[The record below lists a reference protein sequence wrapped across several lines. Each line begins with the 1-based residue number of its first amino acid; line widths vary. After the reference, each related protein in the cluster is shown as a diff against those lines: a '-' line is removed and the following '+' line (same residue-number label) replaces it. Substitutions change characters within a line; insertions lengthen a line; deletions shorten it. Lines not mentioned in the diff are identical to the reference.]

1 MKNKFLKAAVFAMVL
16 GVAGPSMAANYA
28 APTGSGN
35 KYNASSSNQ
44 TVVGTNNTTDGASA
58 SAYGH
63 YSYAI
68 GKNTTAIGHG
78 ARTDDG
84 TGTVV
89 GTGSEGA
96 TAVGNFVTA
105 SGNNSVALGSGSD
118 TTTRTKATGAQSI
131 AIGYLTEASADNATA
146 FGNEA
151 KAQGGDSVAI
161 GTEATATEAATNGLV
176 FGTSSYVSKK
186 NAVAIGTSS
195 KVASENAMAFGY
207 GSRVAGSSNDAIAIG
222 TNAYVTVANAV
233 AIGKDA
239 AVSATSGNPTDRVV
253 SFGHTT
259 NDTYIT
265 ADGSAKKYG
274 SAETS
279 RLINVTAGYQDT
291 DAVNFSQINTV
302 ARSTATG
309 DLANGTYIKSSL
321 NEDGTALND
330 AGTVG
335 ANIAA
340 LDAKA
345 VDSAQTVVLSNVA
358 RDTAKDYAGKKNE
371 IVSNDGTVLAT
382 FDYAKIED
390 TMTEENR
397 AKFVSAGDVYDA
409 IAKRNQTISLDST
422 TTRETVNKKEIKGNQ
437 ITTNDGTVLATFESE
452 KPSSLNGKKFVTS
465 GDVYAADVKSS
476 QEVTLATSARE
487 TVNKVSIQKNQIA
500 TNDGTVL
507 ATFTSEK
514 PAALDGTA
522 FVTSGDVFAADT
534 KESQTVTLD
543 TSARETVNKVS
554 IQKNQIATN
563 EGKVLATFDVE
574 TEKPVADS
582 KKFVNSGQVY
592 NADTK
597 VQTITLDNT
606 KKANI
611 LKNNADDDLVTFQ
624 LATYKTGDKGFV
636 NGGQLFD
643 QSIAADQQVS
653 FATGKNVIKNN
664 KNDELVSFTEG
675 VVAVA
680 GGAKGATNTDANFV
694 SAKNAYANDVAYA
707 QTFTLDGNTLSG
719 NFVTNAGA
727 TVGTVNIT
735 RGEVGEGNIGFVT
748 GDDVWKAI
756 ASYNQKL
763 DFSDVTPSNSK
774 EETSADEKVDPTTQS
789 DEGGADDADAG
800 TEGGASEGTEGGAGG
815 VTEAPKSSNVI
826 YTNNG
831 TPIAELVQGE
841 VSKENTGFV
850 SGGQVFEADVASD
863 QMIDSTNNLI
873 KNNNGDTLVTFT
885 KGEVTKGNTGFV
897 SGDQVNTVKTELNNA
912 DVAPDQTID
921 STNNLIVNNNGG
933 TLVTFTKGEVKEGNT
948 GFVSGDQVNTVKTE
962 LSNADVAPDQTIDST
977 NNLIKN
983 NNGDTIV
990 TFTKGTVAEG
1000 NTGFVSG
1007 GDVYE
1012 NTKNIKSDISKDIE
1026 SVKTE
1031 VNKNFEEV
1039 NTKITDVN
1047 TRVDQ
1052 TEQQIST
1059 LGGQVNDVDDRVKKV
1074 GAGAAALA
1082 ALHPMDYDPN
1092 AKLTFAIGY
1101 GNYRSKSAAAIGAFI
1116 RPNNRFMWSLAATMG
1131 NGENMY
1137 NTGLSFAI
1145 GSGKGIRMSRAELDF
1160 KVNQISDSVKQMTE
1174 EHQTFAR
1181 DNAQQDAAILDL
1193 HARLKKV
1200 EAILAQLTAAQ

>member
-1 MKNKFLKAAVFAMVL
+1 MKNKLLKAAVFAMVL
-16 GVAGPSMAANYA
+16 GVAGSAMAQNYNPSADINEAGAHENQ
-28 APTGSGN
+28 TIVG
-35 KYNASSSNQ
+35 SSSK
-44 TVVGTNNTTDGASA
+44 VDGENA
-58 SAYGH
+58 SAYG
-63 YSYAI
+63 SVVKALADES
-68 GKNTTAIGHG
+68 TAIGYN
-78 ARTDDG
+78 AETDKK
-84 TGTVV
+84 
-89 GTGSEGA
+89 GSIALGSY
-96 TAVGNFVTA
+96 VLA
-105 SGNNSVALGSGSD
+105 SGENAVALGSGTSNKS
-118 TTTRTKATGAQSI
+118 TKATEKYTV
-131 AIGYLTEASADNATA
+131 AIGYLTEASAESATA
-146 FGNEA
+146 FGNTA
-151 KAQGGDSVAI
+151 KAQAGDSVAI
-161 GTEATATEAATNGLV
+161 GTEATTTTAATNGLA
-176 FGTSSYVSKK
+176 FGTSSNVSAT
-186 NAVAIGTSS
+186 NAVAFGTSS
-195 KVASENAMAFGY
+195 NAASSNAMAFGY
-207 GSRVAGSSNDAIAIG
+207 GSHVAESSSDAIAIG
-222 TNAYVTVANAV
+222 TNAYVKVANAV

-239 AVSATSGNPTDRVV
+239 AVSAASGNPTDRVV

-259 NDTYIT
+259 KDTYVT
-265 ADGSAKKYG
+265 AAGSDKRY
-274 SAETS
+274 SSPETA

-291 DAVNFSQINTV
+291 DAVNFSQIKTTV
-302 ARSTATG
+302 RTG
-309 DLANGTYIKSSL
+309 DELKNGTYIKSSL
-321 NEDGTALND
+321 NEAGTALND

-345 VDSAQTVVLSNVA
+345 VKDAQTVTLSTDV
-358 RDTAKDYAGKKNE
+358 RETSKTYAGKNNE

-382 FDYAKIED
+382 FQKGTLAEGTSLTATD
-390 TMTEENR
+390 
-397 AKFVSAGDVYDA
+397 FVTNGDVYAA
-409 IAKRNQTISLDST
+409 IAARAQKVNLDAATTHLVNGKTIQS
-422 TTRETVNKKEIKGNQ
+422 NQ
-437 ITTNDGTVLATFESE
+437 IATNDGTVLATFESE
-452 KPSSLNGKKFVTS
+452 KPSSLGGKKFVTS

-500 TNDGTVL
+500 TNDGTVV

-522 FVTSGDVFAADT
+522 FVTSGDVYAADT
-534 KESQTVTLD
+534 KEAQTVTLD

-606 KKANI
+606 NKANI

-664 KNDELVSFTEG
+664 KDDELVSFTEG

-680 GGAKGATNTDANFV
+680 GGAQGATNTDANFV

-735 RGEVGEGNIGFVT
+735 RGEVSEGNIGFVT

-789 DEGGADDADAG
+789 NEGGADAG
-800 TEGGASEGTEGGAGG
+800 TEGGASEGTEGGAGAGTEGGAGG

-826 YTNNG
+826 YANNG
-831 TPIAELVQGE
+831 KPIAELVQGE

-863 QMIDSTNNLI
+863 QTIDSTNNLI
-873 KNNNGDTLVTFT
+873 KNNNGD
-885 KGEVTKGNTGFV
+885 
-897 SGDQVNTVKTELNNA
+897 
-912 DVAPDQTID
+912 
-921 STNNLIVNNNGG
+921 

-962 LSNADVAPDQTIDST
+962 LGNADVAPDQTIDST